1 MTHYICTGGCNGV
14 SDKPGVCQDEKCPKH
29 GKPLTECGCTDN
41 KHENTEEMKQE
52 PTISFDDFAK
62 VHLKVVKVL
71 EAEPV
76 EGSEKLLKLQV
87 DLGVDPS
94 TSSGRAER
102 QIIAGIGKAY
112 APENLIG
119 KHIVIV
125 ANLASRK
132 LMGLESQGM
141 VLAAGSED
149 GPVLLVPDKEVSE
162 GSSIS

>member
-1 MTHYICTGGCNGV
+1 MTHYICTGGCNGI

-29 GKPLTECGCTDN
+29 GKQLTECGCADN
-41 KHENTEEMKQE
+41 KHESVGETKQE

-62 VHLKVVKVL
+62 VHLKVAKVL

-76 EGSEKLLKLQV
+76 VGSEKLLKLQV
-87 DLGVDPS
+87 DLG
-94 TSSGRAER
+94 TERR

-112 APENLIG
+112 TPESLIG
-119 KHIVIV
+119 KNIIIV
-125 ANLASRK
+125 ANLAPRK

-141 VLAAGSED
+141 VLAAGNED
-149 GPVLLVPDKEVSE
+149 GPVLLVPDKEVSQ